1 MKRRLIEYESSPG
14 EQPTRRERM
23 SACALTPWC
32 GDWLLRRLV
41 GGLTYVL

>member
-32 GDWLLRRLV
+32 GVWLHSCMV
-41 GGLTYVL
+41 GGLAYVL